1 MLKSKT
7 VNQALNDAY
16 FFIPDASPSSFYRF
30 VFPLRY
36 FRQRGYSPR
45 LAAIIQPSY
54 FEKGKVFFFQ
64 RVADRSLFDLSLAI
78 KNQPRAMVFDLDTY
92 IEPPPYHPNYN
103 FYASM
108 RPYLE
113 MTIQSSTMV
122 TVPTQRLKEEIK
134 ELNENIFVLP
144 NKFSSEICEYLKD
157 VKKAELKKEAGLP
170 NNSVVIGWAGAPFSL
185 HELAFL
191 EKVLNRLF
199 EKINY
204 LYFAVWGSEPNFQ
217 QIPKEKIVKFN
228 FSSFYSYFISLSLI
242 DIGLIPAENTLF
254 NQCKS
259 GRMSYEYGLVKSAVI
274 AQNIE
279 PYKRLVDSGAPINLA
294 RTKEEWEEKLLEL
307 IKDDEKRTD
316 EGQKLNEWVKKNC
329 FFQDEEK
336 EWYEFLTKLN
346 EVLE

>member
-1 MLKSKT
+1 MLKNGT
-7 VNQALNDAY
+7 AAQILNDAY

-36 FRQRGYSPR
+36 FRQKGYHPR
-45 LAAIIQPSY
+45 LAAVIQPSY
-54 FEKGKVFFFQ
+54 FEKGRAFFFQ

-78 KNQPRAMVFDLDTY
+78 RDQPRAMIFDLDTY

-113 MTIQSSTMV
+113 MVIQSSTIV
-122 TVPTQRLKEEIK
+122 TVPTQRLKDEIK
-134 ELNENIFVLP
+134 GLNENIFVLP
-144 NKFSSEICEYLKD
+144 NKFSLEVLENLKD
-157 VKKAELKKEAGLP
+157 GKKEDLKKEAGLT
-170 NNSVVIGWAGAPFSL
+170 NNSVVLGWGGAPFSL
-185 HELAFL
+185 HELASL

-199 EKINY
+199 EKFNH
-204 LYFAVWGSEPNFQ
+204 LYFAVWGGEPNFQ
-217 QIPKEKIVKFN
+217 RIPREKIVKFD
-228 FSSFYSYFISLSLI
+228 FLPLSSYFISLGVV

-259 GRMSYEYGLVKSAVI
+259 GRMSYEYGLAKSAVI

-279 PYKRLVDSGAPINLA
+279 PYKLLAENGAPINLA
-294 RTKEEWEEKLLEL
+294 ETEEEWEEKLVEL
-307 IKDDEKRTD
+307 IKDDEKRAN
-316 EGQKLNEWVKKNC
+316 EGQKLNEWVKENC
-329 FFQDEEK
+329 FFRDEET
-336 EWYEFLTKLN
+336 EWEEFLTKLS